1 MCSHTVWSTLRTVWH
16 DALRAGFFKIAPD
29 PSRLVT
35 PPVIEESTENFREAL
50 TNIACQATSLQ
61 ENFNRSNVQPIEQP
75 MLEIGLHSD
84 NLQLFNV
91 GFCLDYYGVK
101 LSLFIALFD
110 FTVFCRYCILG
121 DPGAASRDDGIFMGE
136 SLQRERESPWA
147 LTLTDPVPEAFEFSP
162 SDWPEKYFSGQSAK
176 RNSRATLVSSYTRLF
191 SSSIAVVAWP
201 VQREHF

>member
-136 SLQRERESPWA
+136 SLQRERESPGHLLLPIQFQKRLNSLLLIGQKNTFLVNQRRGTA
-147 LTLTDPVPEAFEFSP
+147 GRLSCLLTRGCFPHRSP
-162 SDWPEKYFSGQSAK
+162 W
-176 RNSRATLVSSYTRLF
+176 
-191 SSSIAVVAWP
+191 
-201 VQREHF
+201 